1 MALLRHKSSRVFFV
15 ALDNF
20 DAIAGFIDLNSRAA
34 GGSVKTGKRERL
46 VMPVT
51 KPDFTAAIRIAAISA
66 AAVGAL
72 IMILSVSP
80 SNAAPQPPND
90 RCRPASKLEY
100 NSARKQYL
108 LRSRFGMYVRTGWAL
123 RRLYW
128 YCQY

>member
-1 MALLRHKSSRVFFV
+1 MMQNVASNSSSKKSEQHRDCIKLHGS
-15 ALDNF
+15 
-20 DAIAGFIDLNSRAA
+20 AIAYLFAA
-34 GGSVKTGKRERL
+34 
-46 VMPVT
+46 
-51 KPDFTAAIRIAAISA
+51 IAAIIFLFSA
-66 AAVGAL
+66 SA
-72 IMILSVSP
+72 

-123 RRLYW
+123 RRHYW

>member
-1 MALLRHKSSRVFFV
+1 MMQSVVGNSSSKKSKQQRDCIKLRGSATAYLFATIV
-15 ALDNF
+15 AIVILF
-20 DAIAGFIDLNSRAA
+20 
-34 GGSVKTGKRERL
+34 
-46 VMPVT
+46 
-51 KPDFTAAIRIAAISA
+51 SA
-66 AAVGAL
+66 SA
-72 IMILSVSP
+72 

-123 RRLYW
+123 RRHYW